1 MYIFLQFIS
10 DVFFIMQRDHG
21 ECSGVCEVPALLPD
35 QTPESGRQC
44 AGRRSG
50 PGHPERG
57 SDHQCKVTGV
67 THRNKYLNN
76 NCMCF
81 FVKIINEILSCIDM

>member
-1 MYIFLQFIS
+1 
-10 DVFFIMQRDHG
+10 MQRDHG
-21 ECSGVCEVPALLPD
+21 ECSRVREVPALLPD

-57 SDHQCKVTGV
+57 SDHQCKVTRV
-67 THRNKYLNN
+67 TDRKKYLNN

-81 FVKIINEILSCIDM
+81 FVKIISEILSCIDM

>member
-1 MYIFLQFIS
+1 
-10 DVFFIMQRDHG
+10 MQRDHG
-21 ECSGVCEVPALLPD
+21 ECSGVREVPALLPD

-44 AGRRSG
+44 ARRRSG

-57 SDHQCKVTGV
+57 SDHQRKVTRV

-81 FVKIINEILSCIDM
+81 FVKIIAGILSCIDMWLFLTEGEE